1 MAHLLPLVFVL
12 LTAFPTFG
20 VAAPVNAALA
30 AGFATTTTF
39 VALKT
44 GTVILSQRT
53 LLPRD
58 GSTMSPSVI
67 IKLAV
72 MTTLFVFAHVALLL
86 VWCKCRKRRTPQ
98 PSTHHPPD
106 ARLSLS
112 LCLTPTRMSGETVV
126 AHPFTAHVMTD
137 DDGSKD
143 IADEAVE
150 MALVP
155 APVGRSM

>member
-1 MAHLLPLVFVL
+1 MLYFLPLVLVL
-12 LTAFPTFG
+12 LAAFPTSG

-30 AGFATTTTF
+30 TGFATTTTF

-44 GTVILSQRT
+44 DTVILSQRT
-53 LLPRD
+53 LLPRN
-58 GSTMSPSVI
+58 GSTMPPSVI
-67 IKLAV
+67 IKIAV
-72 MTTLFVFAHVALLL
+72 MTTLFVFVHVALLL

-98 PSTHHPPD
+98 PSTRP
-106 ARLSLS
+106 RLSFS

-126 AHPFTAHVMTD
+126 AHPFTAHVTTD
-137 DDGSKD
+137 DDVSKD